1 MSNLPS
7 GEIPRGAIRFNT
19 DSNRLELWDGSQWAE
34 LQLSTPNLG
43 QGSDTQPGARGI
55 FAGGYLN
62 PGTSDTIDYINIS
75 STGDAVDFGDL
86 TGSGRRTGGSGS
98 SQTRALFMGG
108 YVSSGLASIDTLTI
122 ASTGDATDYG
132 DLDLGARWN
141 AAGASNATRALYMGG
156 ETPSPNTYVNEIE
169 YMAIAST
176 GAGRDFGNLTDTVR
190 PGGQGGAAS
199 PTRAI
204 VAQGRN
210 PSNEKNN
217 IDFITIATLGDAQDF
232 GDLTVARTRIA
243 TCSNATRG
251 LFGGGVDF
259 PGTNFTTT
267 DYVTIA
273 SAGNAVLFGDLTLT
287 GRRGGACASPI
298 RGVWG
303 GGSPT
308 GSPVS
313 DVIDYVQIMTLG
325 DAVDF
330 GDLSVSRSQMYS
342 ASNAH
347 GGL

>member
-1 MSNLPS
+1 MS
-7 GEIPRGAIRFNT
+7 EIPRGAIRFNT
-19 DSNRLELWDGSQWAE
+19 DSNRVEVWNGSVWGE
-34 LQLSTPNLG
+34 MQLSTAG
-43 QGSDTQPGARGI
+43 IGTSFDTQPGPRGL
-55 FAGGYLN
+55 FAGGFTN
-62 PGTSDTIDYINIS
+62 PGTSVVIDYINIS
-75 STGDAVDFGDL
+75 STGDAITFGDL

-108 YVSSGLASIDTLTI
+108 YVSSGLASIDTTTI
-122 ASTGDATDYG
+122 SSTGNATDYG

-156 ETPSPNTYVNEIE
+156 ETPSPAPYVNEIE
-169 YMAIAST
+169 YMVIAST
-176 GAGRDFGNLTDTVR
+176 GAGKDFGDLTDSVR

-259 PGTNFTTT
+259 PATNFTTT

-273 SAGNAVLFGDLTLT
+273 STGNAVFFGDLTLT
-287 GRRGGACASPI
+287 GRRGGACASPT
-298 RGVWG
+298 RGVFG
-303 GGSPT
+303 GGAPT
-308 GSPVS
+308 GNGKSEI
-313 DVIDYVQIMTLG
+313 IDYVEIMTLG

-330 GDLSVSRSQMYS
+330 GDLSAERSQMYS
-342 ASNAH
+342 VSNAH